1 MKVIKGRM
9 QVIGAGLMRTATTT
23 QLFALEELGFGPC
36 YHMRDLLG
44 DLEKGLPVWEA
55 AAEGA
60 PDWNRIFGD
69 ARSTVDWPSARY
81 YRELMECYPD
91 AKVILSVR
99 GSEEWVAS
107 MRETVWG
114 VFHGDSVIHHLSEAR
129 AVLDPDWRRFMK
141 LMRFMT
147 WNEDT
152 GVLAGDTF
160 SDEGLAGVMD
170 RWNDEVKRT
179 VPAERLL
186 VWNPREGW
194 EPLCEFLEVDV
205 PAEPLPRLNDTA
217 SFREGLIGPALD
229 TVAEWWD
236 QRERPETGL
245 HGAPL
250 ADPEPA

>member
-1 MKVIKGRM
+1 MK
-9 QVIGAGLMRTATTT
+9 VIGAGLPRTATTT

-44 DLEKGLPVWEA
+44 DLEAGLPLWEA
-55 AAEGA
+55 AAAGR
-60 PDWNRIFGD
+60 PDWDAIFGD
-69 ARSTVDWPSARY
+69 AQSTVDWPSARWY
-81 YRELMECYPD
+81 PELMERYPD

-99 GSEEWVAS
+99 GAEEWVAS
-107 MRETVWG
+107 MRETVWAVCNG
-114 VFHGDSVIHHLSEAR
+114 PSVLHHLSEAR
-129 AVLDPDWRRFMK
+129 GVLDPLWGRF
-141 LMRFMT
+141 LELIRVMT

-160 SDEGLAGVMD
+160 SDAGLAAVMED
-170 RWNDEVKRT
+170 WNDQVRRA

-186 VWNPREGW
+186 VWNPREGF
-194 EPLCEFLEVDV
+194 EPLCEFLEVEV

-217 SFREGLIGPALD
+217 SFREGLIGGALD
-229 TVAEWWD
+229 VVTEWWE
-236 QRERPETGL
+236 QRERPEHGL